1 MVIRIQ
7 RPITKEALESLN
19 DRFANML
26 SVEKIEQVGPLP
38 EESDDVH
45 LQNLPRLVLTPHK
58 REFGQFRLL
67 LNAINE
73 SAVVGDLS

>member
-26 SVEKIEQVGPLP
+26 SVEKIEQVDPLP

-58 REFGQFRLL
+58 RAFGKFRLL